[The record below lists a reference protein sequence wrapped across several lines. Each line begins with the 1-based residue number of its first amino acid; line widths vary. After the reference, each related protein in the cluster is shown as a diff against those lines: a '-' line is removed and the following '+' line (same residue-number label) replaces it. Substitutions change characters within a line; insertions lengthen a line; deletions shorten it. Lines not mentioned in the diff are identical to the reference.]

1 MTLED
6 MERYHLAQ
14 HAMQTG
20 VAMMMEL
27 NTPGRPVNAFVSGI
41 GDVPGAEKHLRVGI
55 NSSLVDN
62 TALAK
67 LLMEKGIFTK
77 DEYEKSLADE
87 MEAEVERYRQRIKER
102 TGMDVKLK

>member
-20 VAMMMEL
+20 VSIMMAL
-27 NTPGRPVNAFVSGI
+27 NDPGKNVNAFVSGI

-55 NSSLVDN
+55 NSSMVDN

-67 LLMEKGIFTK
+67 ILMAKGIFTR
-77 DEYEKSLADE
+77 DEYEKYLADE
-87 MEAEVERYRQRIKER
+87 MESEVERYRQRIKEK
-102 TGMDVKLK
+102 TGLSMI